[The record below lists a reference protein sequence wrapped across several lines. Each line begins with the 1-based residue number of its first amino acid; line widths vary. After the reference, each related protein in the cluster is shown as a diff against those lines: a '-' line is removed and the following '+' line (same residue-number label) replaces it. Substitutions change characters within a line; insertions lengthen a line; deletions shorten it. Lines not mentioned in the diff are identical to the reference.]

1 MIEGLP
7 MGRTI
12 VRKAWNSEAPSI
24 RAASISSVGMAR
36 KLDVRKKVPK
46 GSASAV

>member
-1 MIEGLP
+1 MMEGLP
-7 MGRTI
+7 TGRTM
-12 VRKAWNSEAPSI
+12 VRNAWKREAPSI

-36 KLDVRKKVPK
+36 KLEVRKNVPK